1 MDTAVHVTIRL
12 NTVADDATAAVCARR
27 GERLDGTF
35 KTIECVRFASRRDLK
50 GLIVLVAAGFAPRHS
65 DLLPLMA
72 ETFDVLIACHPA
84 RPRRDTPGLPADI
97 PRGNFRAK
105 DPSFPEDLHG
115 LLMLTADLSQGKRLR
130 ADGTLKMRGQGMHAN
145 DSFERPPRGRGFQP
159 RDLLAGYCLSRRDR

>member
-12 NTVADDATAAVCARR
+12 DAVADDATAAVCARR

-35 KTIECVRFASRRDLK
+35 KAIECVRFASRRDLK

-72 ETFDVLIACHPA
+72 ETFDVLIACPPCTTTVRHA
-84 RPRRDTPGLPADI
+84 EATCRY

-115 LLMLTADLSQGKRLR
+115 VLVMTADLSQVKRLR
-130 ADGTLKMRGQGMHAN
+130 ADGTLKMRRLGI
-145 DSFERPPRGRGFQP
+145 
-159 RDLLAGYCLSRRDR
+159 LAPAL